1 MKKCAIYNCDEIV
14 KVLKNLISEN
24 MIFSVVG
31 DYWSPINYQV
41 FEKAAQL
48 QMAGKDVTI
57 VCMGKEQKDIVVDD
71 VLLPVVSRELIYF
84 NADVDC
90 SLATD
95 CEGILWLQDYAR
107 AKKCIIML
115 LVMSYCVVQLAIG

>member
-1 MKKCAIYNCDEIV
+1 
-14 KVLKNLISEN
+14 
-24 MIFSVVG
+24 
-31 DYWSPINYQV
+31 
-41 FEKAAQL
+41 
-48 QMAGKDVTI
+48 MAGKDVTI